1 MYYNNPSNERFIGV
15 TILFLRLL
23 NLDTVDIL
31 PLCFFNGMTELWKAG
46 LSLIFP
52 IYLLTIVVVLI
63 IFSRFSIRLSNKI
76 SHSSVQV
83 LVTIVHLSFSNLLLR
98 LINVLAYAE
107 VYTSDNVV
115 RVWYF
120 DGNVKYGGH
129 SHCILMIVTLIVVV
143 GLLLPYILLLL
154 FVKPLRPLACTNK
167 YLRPLLEAIHAPYKE
182 GKQYWF
188 TLRLLLLCAMYII
201 YAFFGASDV
210 YILFVT
216 TNPML
221 LVYIF
226 FQAYIKPFKNKL
238 VHILDCWLMMN
249 LAFLYLTTWYFVLKK
264 ELLAI
269 IIFNVAFVFMTLV
282 TFIVIIIYHILWVM
296 GKEYCV
302 KQWFQYKYEKFCQWY
317 IKFSFSNTPIQ
328 TNSQSLL
335 TDASGSFYGSCSE
348 FREPVL
354 GHSH

>member
-1 MYYNNPSNERFIGV
+1 MFSGV
-15 TILFLRLL
+15 IIFFLHLL
-23 NLDTVDIL
+23 NLDAVNIF
-31 PLCFFNGMTELWKAG
+31 PLYFFNGMTELWKTG
-46 LSLIFP
+46 LSLFFP
-52 IYLLTIVVVLI
+52 IYLLTIAVGLI

-76 SHSSVQV
+76 SHSSVQI
-83 LVTIVHLSFSNLLLR
+83 LVTIVHLSFSNLLFQ
-98 LINVLAYAE
+98 LINVLTYADI
-107 VYTSDNVV
+107 YTSDNVV

-129 SHCILMIVTLIVVV
+129 SHCILMIVSLIVVV

-154 FVKPLRPLACTNK
+154 FAKQLRPLACTNK
-167 YLRPLLEAIHAPYKE
+167 YLRPFLEAIHAPYKE

-201 YAFFGASDV
+201 YAFYRANDV

-216 TNPML
+216 TSPML

-238 VHILDCWLMMN
+238 IHILDCWLMMN
-249 LAFLYLTTWYFVLKK
+249 LAFLYLTIWFFLLNK

-269 IIFNVAFVFMTLV
+269 KILSVAFVFMTLV
-282 TFIVIIIYHILWVM
+282 TFIAVIIYHILWVM

-317 IKFSFSNTPIQ
+317 IKVSFSYTPIQ

-335 TDASGSFYGSCSE
+335 TDVSGSFYGSCSQ
-348 FREPVL
+348 FREPV
-354 GHSH
+354 